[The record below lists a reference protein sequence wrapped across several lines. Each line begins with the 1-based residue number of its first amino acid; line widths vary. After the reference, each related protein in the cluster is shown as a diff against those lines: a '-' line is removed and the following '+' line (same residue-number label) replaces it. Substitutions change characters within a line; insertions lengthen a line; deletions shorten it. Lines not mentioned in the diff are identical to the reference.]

1 MKISKQGEYGLR
13 AMLYLAVQ
21 EGVGDRRVLPLLQSR
36 HIAQQEKIPVKFLE
50 QVLGRLRK
58 AGLLISQK
66 GAAGGYRL
74 AKPADQIALAEV
86 IRAID
91 GPLSPMLDAARLKQL
106 IEKGDQHCG
115 LYNFLLEVRDAIA
128 GILDKTTLTDVTRKT
143 QECRQKQTAG
153 MYHI

>member
-1 MKISKQGEYGLR
+1 MKISKQGEYGLQ
-13 AMLYLAVQ
+13 AMLYLAGQ
-21 EGVGDRRVLPLLQSR
+21 KGVGAKNVSFLQNR
-36 HIAQQEKIPVKFLE
+36 IIAQQEKIPVKFLE

-58 AGLLISQK
+58 AGLLVSQK
-66 GAAGGYRL
+66 GAGGGYRL
-74 AKPADQIALAEV
+74 AKPAEQVTLAEV

-91 GPLSPMLDAARLKQL
+91 GPLAPMLDAVRLKKF

-128 GILDKTTLTDVTRKT
+128 GILDKTTLTDVVRKT
-143 QECRQKQTAG
+143 EECRQKQTAG

>member
-1 MKISKQGEYGLR
+1 MKLSKQGEYGLR
-13 AMLYLAVQ
+13 AMLYLVGQ
-21 EGVGDRRVLPLLQSR
+21 QGVGATHASPLLQSR
-36 HIAQQEKIPVKFLE
+36 IIAQQEKIPVKFLE

-58 AGLLISQK
+58 AGLLVSQK

-91 GPLSPMLDAARLKQL
+91 GPLAPMLDAARLKQL
-106 IEKGDQHCG
+106 IEKGDPHCG

-128 GILDKTTLTDVTRKT
+128 GILDKTTLTDVARKT